1 MAYKNCIIRIPGSR
15 QTSLPLNPIA
25 LLSAFDKALEANA
38 YQILEC
44 TEIQDIQHPVTGE
57 FFTYLMLEID
67 ENDPKDLFDR
77 INETVSYA
85 HSLNTVEISDH
96 YYIVAIDYCVYSF
109 K

>member
-1 MAYKNCIIRIPGSR
+1 MAYKNCIIQIPGSR
-15 QTSLPLNPIA
+15 QTSLPPNPVA

-44 TEIQDIQHPVTGE
+44 TEIHEIQHPATGE

-67 ENDPKDLFDR
+67 ENDTKDLFDR
-77 INETVSYA
+77 ISEMVSYA
-85 HSLNTVEISDH
+85 CSLDTVEISDH
-96 YYIVAIDYCVYSF
+96 HHIVTIDYCVYSF